1 MKKAVGLRK
10 TEKEEQIKSKINRRK
25 KKRIQ
30 AESTEIENKKTIE
43 KNQQNKNINKI
54 SKSTI
59 SLCVKYVLS
68 QRSFEDQTL

>member
-10 TEKEEQIKSKINRRK
+10 IEKEEQIKSKINRRK
-25 KKRIQ
+25 KKKRIR

-54 SKSTI
+54 SKS
-59 SLCVKYVLS
+59 LG
-68 QRSFEDQTL
+68 

>member
-10 TEKEEQIKSKINRRK
+10 IEKEEQIKSKINRRK
-25 KKRIQ
+25 KKRIR

-54 SKSTI
+54 SKS
-59 SLCVKYVLS
+59 LG
-68 QRSFEDQTL
+68 

>member
-54 SKSTI
+54 SKSR
-59 SLCVKYVLS
+59 LRKK
-68 QRSFEDQTL
+68 RHK

>member
-1 MKKAVGLRK
+1 MPMKKAVGLRK

-54 SKSTI
+54 SKSR
-59 SLCVKYVLS
+59 LRKK
-68 QRSFEDQTL
+68 RHK

>member
-10 TEKEEQIKSKINRRK
+10 IEKEEQIKSKINRRK
-25 KKRIQ
+25 KTRIR

-54 SKSTI
+54 SKS
-59 SLCVKYVLS
+59 LG
-68 QRSFEDQTL
+68 

>member
-43 KNQQNKNINKI
+43 KNQQN
-54 SKSTI
+54 
-59 SLCVKYVLS
+59 
-68 QRSFEDQTL
+68 

>member
-1 MKKAVGLRK
+1 MKKGVGLRK

-54 SKSTI
+54 SKSR
-59 SLCVKYVLS
+59 LRKK
-68 QRSFEDQTL
+68 RHK